1 MYSPPATSS
10 GVAAITGIPDADMT
24 FLGMVVYLF
33 KYGDQTICIYVIGSY
48 ANDRIW
54 IVEREY
60 LEVTVYHPQIISK
73 LDDPGQMFGVVVYF
87 NNVELVVFKYF

>member
-33 KYGDQTICIYVIGSY
+33 KYGDQTICIYASNSY
-48 ANDRIW
+48 TNDRIW
-54 IVEREY
+54 FFKGEN
-60 LEVTVYHPQIISK
+60 LEVTFNYPQVISK
-73 LDDPGQMFGVVVYF
+73 PYSADQVLFVAIEVTD
-87 NNVELVVFKYF
+87 VELVVFK